1 MGIKNGKLLTSHRS
15 TIYPCCLPAL
25 GEFNRSWSY
34 KTCRGKDRVFVFSA
48 KFYVCMVVFQILAGL
63 FWFDAKYCLPI
74 ADVFAGFTA
83 AHELKFIFTT
93 AKLQNHYLVVQ

>member
-1 MGIKNGKLLTSHRS
+1 
-15 TIYPCCLPAL
+15 
-25 GEFNRSWSY
+25 
-34 KTCRGKDRVFVFSA
+34 
-48 KFYVCMVVFQILAGL
+48 MVVFQILAGL

-93 AKLQNHYLVVQ
+93 AKLQNHYLVRSVISDTKSMNHHINKG

>member
-1 MGIKNGKLLTSHRS
+1 
-15 TIYPCCLPAL
+15 
-25 GEFNRSWSY
+25 
-34 KTCRGKDRVFVFSA
+34 
-48 KFYVCMVVFQILAGL
+48 MVVFQILAGL